1 MLDGTGKCE
10 IALAEEQRLV
20 KVLRSLDVVDMA
32 RTGYRD
38 LVLGRVTPDF
48 YYSLVERRGCFFSTF
63 LRRHGEEGCGFLVNV
78 YAATL
83 RTLDLTLFVFVERED
98 DFKWL
103 LAIFTVELIA
113 RHMDL
118 RRTPGRV
125 GFYTPL
131 YARATL
137 VSRPWRPARPA
148 R

>member
-1 MLDGTGKCE
+1 MLDETGKCE
-10 IALAEEQRLV
+10 IAFAEEQRLV
-20 KVLRSLDVVDMA
+20 KVLRALDVVDMA

-38 LVLGRVTPDF
+38 LVFGRVTPHF
-48 YYSLVERRGCFFSTF
+48 YYSFLSSKEEAAFSTF

-78 YAATL
+78 FAATL

-118 RRTPGRV
+118 RRRPGRL

-137 VSRPWRPARPA
+137 VSRPWRPAR
-148 R
+148 